1 MSEDSANVSFLP
13 GSSFDLDFLA
23 DLYTQTFADYF
34 YPCLVTTAE
43 LADIVRIE
51 QLDLDRCPVM
61 LVEEKA
67 VGFATLGIRGS
78 ESYCRGFGVIVP
90 YRGKGLG
97 HVLCEEMIRLA
108 RDAGARRMTLGVIQ
122 ENTPAIQTYYRAGF
136 QCLRELVSLEWRVDA
151 DDARRRDRKSTA
163 DQVVEASPEVLLRQF
178 EDLHTVRPVWD
189 RDLPSL
195 RERDDLRGLAVI
207 SGGVSEAHVLFR
219 EHGERAEIVD
229 LGARA
234 GGGSSQHVGSLLAK
248 LQEAHPQ
255 LVCHNEPSDSPVL
268 GALLASGFRET
279 VRRLQLERTF

>member
-23 DLYTQTFADYF
+23 DLYTRTFADYF

-43 LADIVRIE
+43 LAEIVRIE

-61 LVEEKA
+61 IVEEKP

-122 ENTPAIQTYYRAGF
+122 ENTPAIQTYRRVGF
-136 QCLRELVSLEWRVDA
+136 QRLRELVSLKWRVNA
-151 DDARRRDRKSTA
+151 DDAGRRDRKSTA
-163 DQVVEASPEVLLRQF
+163 DQVVEASPEDLLRQF

-234 GGGSSQHVGSLLAK
+234 GGGSSRHVGSLLSK

-255 LVCHNEPSDSPVL
+255 LVCYNEPSDSPVL
-268 GALLASGFRET
+268 GALKASGFRET
-279 VRRLQLERTF
+279 VRRLQLGRTF